1 MINLL
6 VGKTKTK
13 IPNSWDEITLDK
25 YSKIYEIIKENE
37 FEEPT
42 HEDGFKTDQQLKVI
56 ESQRN
61 LNNLKVN
68 KLVFQELTGLTN
80 EIVNNSNAEKMSNV
94 LMTMTNFLNSNITDN
109 EKIDGEQKS
118 FKYKNK
124 EYFFPKSKM
133 TESTFGDFIETAQ
146 LDMLTEK
153 NKAGKFGVIAEQMAI
168 LCREVG
174 EVYNEQKV
182 LKKSKLFKGL
192 TMDVVWN
199 FVFFLTKQTNIY
211 KKNSRTYLKAESET
225 KTDTQ
230 QKIGKL

>member
-6 VGKTKTK
+6 VGKTKTNV
-13 IPNSWDEITLDK
+13 PNSWNEITLEK

-37 FEEPT
+37 FQEPT
-42 HEDGFKTDQQLKVI
+42 HEDGFKTDQELKVI

-68 KLVFQELTGLTN
+68 KLVFQELTGLKN
-80 EIVNNSNAEKMSNV
+80 EIVNKANADKMSNV
-94 LMTMTNFLNSNITDN
+94 LLTMANFLNSNITEN
-109 EKIDGEQKS
+109 ETIDGEQKS
-118 FKYKNK
+118 FKFKNK

-174 EVYNEQKV
+174 EVYDEQKV
-182 LKKSKLFKGL
+182 MKKSKLFKGL

-211 KKNSRTYLKAESET
+211 KKNSQTFLKAESET

>member
-1 MINLL
+1 M
-6 VGKTKTK
+6 K
-13 IPNSWDEITLDK
+13 S
-25 YSKIYEIIKENE
+25 
-37 FEEPT
+37 
-42 HEDGFKTDQQLKVI
+42 
-56 ESQRN
+56 
-61 LNNLKVN
+61 
-68 KLVFQELTGLTN
+68 LT
-80 EIVNNSNAEKMSNV
+80 IRMRK
-94 LMTMTNFLNSNITDN
+94 
-109 EKIDGEQKS
+109 
-118 FKYKNK
+118 
-124 EYFFPKSKM
+124 KSKM

-225 KTDTQ
+225 KIDTQ